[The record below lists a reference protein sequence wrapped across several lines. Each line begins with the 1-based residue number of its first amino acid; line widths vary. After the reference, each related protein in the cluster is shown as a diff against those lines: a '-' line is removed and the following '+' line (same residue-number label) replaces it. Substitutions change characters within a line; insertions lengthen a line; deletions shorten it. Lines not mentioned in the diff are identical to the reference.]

1 MKSFLIAFLFPLV
14 VFAQSPKGITIGFIP
29 GGDIEQVKKGSV
41 VLAEALQKELSI
53 PVNVYISKNYA
64 GLIEAMKSKK
74 VDFAFLNSLTFVFA
88 EKMAGAKVLLKQQ
101 WQEPFYFSVII
112 VSKKSG
118 IKSVKDFKGKRVA
131 FVDEKS
137 SSGFL
142 YPRVHLKKSNFDLSS
157 LKEIKYSG
165 SHSTSIGMLEKGEV
179 DAVAVFSDDKIG
191 KKSALVKYAKNPQFL
206 NETRILWVS
215 EPIPNEPFT
224 VRQDFYDSYPK
235 FTHSLMFA
243 LIDTVDKLKTNKE
256 IQNLIGA
263 EGLVLATSRQYDP
276 VREMVKELDIKL

>member
-1 MKSFLIAFLFPLV
+1 MKTFFIALFFPVLLL
-14 VFAQSPKGITIGFIP
+14 AQTPKAITIGFIP
-29 GGDIEQVKKGSV
+29 GGDIDGVKKGSV
-41 VLAEALQKELSI
+41 VLAENLQKELAV
-53 PVNVYISKNYA
+53 PVNVYISKDYVS
-64 GLIEAMKSKK
+64 LIEAMKSKK
-74 VDFAFLNSLTFVFA
+74 VDFAFFNSLTFVYA

-101 WQEPFYFSVII
+101 WQEPFYFSVLM

-118 IKSVKDFKGKRVA
+118 IKSVKDLKGKRIA

-142 YPRVHLKKSNFDLSS
+142 YPQVFLKKSNFDLKSF
-157 LKEIKYSG
+157 KEIKYTG
-165 SHSTSIGMLEKGEV
+165 SHSASVALFDKGEV
-179 DAVAVFSDDKIG
+179 DAIAIFSDDKEG
-191 KKSALVKYAKNPQFL
+191 KKSALVKYSQTKNPLSQVK
-206 NETRILWVS
+206 ILWAS

-243 LIDTVDKLKTNKE
+243 LIDTVDKLKGNKE
-256 IQNLIGA
+256 IQSLIGA
-263 EGLVLATSRQYDP
+263 EGLVMATSRQYDP